1 MATYPEQTYLTP
13 KEYII
18 SERKVI
24 PNAETV
30 RGDKFIHYRQLPS
43 LQEYILVS
51 QDEIRVEQFHRQE
64 NSWILTEFQSLEDI
78 LPLISIQCDLPLHEI
93 YDRVIFPN

>member
-13 KEYII
+13 EEYII
-18 SERKVI
+18 
-24 PNAETV
+24 
-30 RGDKFIHYRQLPS
+30 
-43 LQEYILVS
+43 
-51 QDEIRVEQFHRQE
+51 VEQFHRQE

-93 YDRVIFPN
+93 YDRVISPN